1 MVKSPTDLKVND
13 QRNIV
18 VKEDKFIF
26 INMIKNEK
34 IYELKI
40 DDEDELSGIDSIS
53 LVDEPAIEVNW
64 MFFNKEKQ
72 HEFHIPDGEDDKYL
86 EKLVS
91 VAQDEQELFDEGWVV
106 NRVDILGQ
114 NEFVST
120 SPNAPSEEDEQEY
133 NVRYKYILNPKI
145 SQSAIISTTRDFCR
159 TLINKNFVWRIE
171 DMERTQND
179 FGDSAMVWRGGFN
192 CRHVWARIEYK
203 KDATIVNKASVNKG
217 KVTVA
222 GFPTDMIPDTRV
234 LGYEQPSTVTTNTL
248 ANPKPST
255 IKNLGLSKEKFEEIN
270 IFGFKPKYFHMC
282 PGAIELFKHL
292 TSMEMDEE
300 VVGMVRSAAQ
310 VADNVFRMEE
320 EVIKAEVATPDQFME
335 AYILAEDF
343 KDIIHEID
351 EEVGMIHDVSF
362 MDGHIQKIKSYVK
375 EELGYDVTGL
385 PSYVDQ
391 VSGKTIEKSI
401 SFETYN
407 DYPEAAKNN
416 ACKVLRWRDEH
427 GDEVK
432 GMTRVGWTRANQLC
446 SGENISEQTIARMAA
461 FARHRRNADV
471 APEFESTPWKDAG
484 YVAWLG
490 WGGTTGVEWA
500 SGKLESI
507 RRKSMSK
514 QKFQTDDEKKIVVG
528 PAMIPDLK
536 IFRKDGLGN
545 PYYVFF
551 SAETIKMIADKYMR
565 NKYIDNNDE
574 MHNGKAVSDVYVI
587 ESWIK
592 ESEEDKSNI
601 YGYQDLPVGTWFVS
615 MKVRN
620 EDTWKKVKEG
630 KLNGFSV
637 SGYFEQIADFCREE
651 LFLQR
656 VVEILK
662 NVQD

>member
-1 MVKSPTDLKVND
+1 
-13 QRNIV
+13 
-18 VKEDKFIF
+18 
-26 INMIKNEK
+26 MIKNEK

-72 HEFHIPDGEDDKYL
+72 YEFHIPDGEDEKYL
-86 EKLVS
+86 MKLEQYGQSENELLESGYKVHSVGNFNVEKF
-91 VAQDEQELFDEGWVV
+91 FD
-106 NRVDILGQ
+106 
-114 NEFVST
+114 T
-120 SPNAPSEEDEQEY
+120 YPNAQSEWNTDEY
-133 NVRYKYILNPKI
+133 LIRYKYVLNPEA
-145 SQSAIISTTRDFCR
+145 SGQRAIEDTTRQFCKS
-159 TLINKNFVWRIE
+159 LINRNMVFRIE
-171 DMERTQND
+171 DMDRLTND
-179 FGDSAMVWRGGFN
+179 EGDSALVWRGGYN
-192 CRHVWARIEYK
+192 CRHSWSKILYK
-203 KDATIVNKASVNKG
+203 KDTTIVNKASVNKG
-217 KVTVA
+217 KVLGEGGV
-222 GFPTDMIPDTRV
+222 FPTDMEPTLDVLGYGQPDTRTSH
-234 LGYEQPSTVTTNTL
+234 PSF
-248 ANPKPST
+248 
-255 IKNLGLSKEKFEEIN
+255 SKEKFEEIN

-282 PGAIELFKHL
+282 PVAIELFKHL

-320 EVIKAEVATPDQFME
+320 EIIKAEVATPDQFME

-362 MDGHIQKIKSYVK
+362 MDGHIEKIKSYVK

-391 VSGKTIEKSI
+391 VSGETIEKSI

-551 SAETIKMIADKYMR
+551 SASTIKMIAEKYMR

-601 YGYQDLPVGTWFVS
+601 YGYQDLPIGTWFVS

-637 SGYFEQIADFCREE
+637 SGYFEQIAEFCREE
-651 LFLQR
+651 MFLQR
-656 VVEILK
+656 VAEILK